1 MDEIYKTAREVG
13 YNNNKDIKFKKIKGI
28 YIKKFRTIENKMI
41 ELGNQVT
48 IISGKNGTMKSC
60 ILGLIAHPFSSP
72 NNAKDSFGNVL
83 KTDMRN
89 VFFLSL
95 EKDNVSYYYD
105 LIVETMEDKVFAEP
119 IRCYPRPKEN
129 RHRITVGK
137 DNQSGRGNF
146 LLNTSYINLKRLYP
160 IVETKAI
167 KDDNGI
173 DEDLKKFVSDGYS
186 RIIQKEAFLKP
197 SLVSE
202 KGKKNTFSPSEDAS
216 FDYRSISSGEDNI
229 GHILNKMYAFVKNRT
244 DDKKCLQG
252 ILCIDEIEASLHPV
266 AQRNFLDYIMNWSR
280 QNKVQVVLTT
290 HSLYLIQ
297 YALMK
302 QKEFQTKDSLVI
314 NMISTAF
321 VRNNNYNILKNPSYE
336 VAYKELTFEN
346 MSSLAEAYKIN
357 VLCEDE
363 VAVDYLKKIISSR
376 NILKKIDFLHDM
388 DSDNKGTSCI
398 TYKKLKKNGEKLL
411 ENSIVVFDSEVDL
424 EDIKGKKA
432 SYIQLPSRYN
442 MPLEKEIVKYIHDL
456 PGDDKFFFKFDKERD
471 SFLND
476 FSRYGLKDYSVET
489 LKKESVSKFKNWAK
503 SDKKFKQYV
512 NYFTKNNMDIME
524 PFFEEF
530 IEIMNEKLE
539 RKSLPKITI

>member
-173 DEDLKKFVSDGYS
+173 DEDLQKFVSDGYS

-357 VLCEDE
+357 VLSEDE

-398 TYKKLKKNGEKLL
+398 TYKKLIKNGEKLL

-432 SYIQLPSRYN
+432 SYIQLPSRY
-442 MPLEKEIVKYIHDL
+442 
-456 PGDDKFFFKFDKERD
+456 
-471 SFLND
+471 
-476 FSRYGLKDYSVET
+476 
-489 LKKESVSKFKNWAK
+489 SKI
-503 SDKKFKQYV
+503 Y
-512 NYFTKNNMDIME
+512 T
-524 PFFEEF
+524 
-530 IEIMNEKLE
+530 
-539 RKSLPKITI
+539 

>member
-173 DEDLKKFVSDGYS
+173 DEDLQKFVSDGYS

-290 HSLYLIQ
+290 HSLY
-297 YALMK
+297 
-302 QKEFQTKDSLVI
+302 
-314 NMISTAF
+314 
-321 VRNNNYNILKNPSYE
+321 
-336 VAYKELTFEN
+336 
-346 MSSLAEAYKIN
+346 
-357 VLCEDE
+357 
-363 VAVDYLKKIISSR
+363 
-376 NILKKIDFLHDM
+376 
-388 DSDNKGTSCI
+388 
-398 TYKKLKKNGEKLL
+398 
-411 ENSIVVFDSEVDL
+411 
-424 EDIKGKKA
+424 
-432 SYIQLPSRYN
+432 
-442 MPLEKEIVKYIHDL
+442 
-456 PGDDKFFFKFDKERD
+456 FF
-471 SFLND
+471 
-476 FSRYGLKDYSVET
+476 G
-489 LKKESVSKFKNWAK
+489 
-503 SDKKFKQYV
+503 Q
-512 NYFTKNNMDIME
+512 
-524 PFFEEF
+524 
-530 IEIMNEKLE
+530 
-539 RKSLPKITI
+539 